1 MKRHFR
7 SKLLVIRRYL
17 TTVWTQINYYIY
29 DPTKPSKAEF
39 LNLPVED
46 QSAWI
51 EANISE
57 YETKLYG
64 DNYLGCSYELDE
76 DKLDEYLENRD
87 DYIVMIMVCL
97 GLLKSSCQVYQ
108 RNVHLR

>member
-1 MKRHFR
+1 MKRRFR
-7 SKLLVIRRYL
+7 SKLWVIRRYL
-17 TTVWTQINYYIY
+17 RTVWTQINYYIY
-29 DPTKPSKAEF
+29 DPSKPSKTEF
-39 LNLPVED
+39 LKLSVED
-46 QSAWI
+46 QAAWI

-108 RNVHLR
+108 KDVHLR